1 MYAFRLFIYICMQ
14 SSSLIFI
21 QYNLKIIIIKAT
33 RKFDTSRKGCNNP
46 TSDEL
51 SNSYLFCGKGPQ
63 FHNSTSKL
71 DISLILGMN
80 KGSSYASILLCR
92 FHKLHANLSTKA
104 KSNLMSCL
112 WKKLKLRKYECRRT
126 GGSSGVLSSTP
137 PNLGNALIRE
147 LMRFPGACPRNGV
160 GSIWIRGID
169 AWFLYYIGTT
179 DGVAKQCCYTN
190 PFQVVHSHFISTK
203 PITAV
208 LITSLA
214 KKLKNRKEFCVHIIT
229 YLSTGN

>member
-21 QYNLKIIIIKAT
+21 QYNLKIIIIKAK
-33 RKFDTSRKGCNNP
+33 RKSDTSRKGCNNP

-104 KSNLMSCL
+104 KSNLMLCL
-112 WKKLKLRKYECRRT
+112 WKKKIEIKDVWVQENRRIFRC
-126 GGSSGVLSSTP
+126 
-137 PNLGNALIRE
+137 AE
-147 LMRFPGACPRNGV
+147 F
-160 GSIWIRGID
+160 
-169 AWFLYYIGTT
+169 
-179 DGVAKQCCYTN
+179 N
-190 PFQVVHSHFISTK
+190 PTK
-203 PITAV
+203 PDSRINAFSRG
-208 LITSLA
+208 LS
-214 KKLKNRKEFCVHIIT
+214 KKWIWV
-229 YLSTGN
+229 YLD

>member
-1 MYAFRLFIYICMQ
+1 MLAPDRNGEFPDDWKLMYINNHKIALPHDENIFKMVCYLCMLYVC
-14 SSSLIFI
+14 SSIFVCKAHP
-21 QYNLKIIIIKAT
+21 YNLKIIIIKAK

-71 DISLILGMN
+71 DITLILGMN

-137 PNLGNALIRE
+137 PDLI
-147 LMRFPGACPRNGV
+147 
-160 GSIWIRGID
+160 
-169 AWFLYYIGTT
+169 
-179 DGVAKQCCYTN
+179 
-190 PFQVVHSHFISTK
+190 
-203 PITAV
+203 
-208 LITSLA
+208 
-214 KKLKNRKEFCVHIIT
+214 
-229 YLSTGN
+229 